1 MHWGGGGGAGEV
13 RGLGLWGTK
22 PRKCSLGGQASIILV
37 LRWWKQEDCEFEA
50 YLSYL
55 KKPCL
60 KKKIDTPPLVF
71 VPWCWRQNPGFCC
84 TSALPLSHI
93 PGPVLSLR
101 YNVYDL
107 STIAFQELPSAHC
120 VGCFHHMDASATVCC
135 TRAGERRR

>member
-60 KKKIDTPPLVF
+60 KKKIDTPP
-71 VPWCWRQNPGFCC
+71 
-84 TSALPLSHI
+84 PLFLFLGAGGRI
-93 PGPVLSLR
+93 Q
-101 YNVYDL
+101 
-107 STIAFQELPSAHC
+107 AFAAQAPCH
-120 VGCFHHMDASATVCC
+120 
-135 TRAGERRR
+135 